1 MARRKAPAAGAGVAS
16 SATVLDDGVA
26 VVRPRTGAAD
36 SLEVSQVPTAP
47 ARAPFDARVGEPG
60 STAGAADATEAPTGT
75 DVSLGIEV
83 VEVLDLDEEAV
94 TTDPVRAYL
103 TEIGRTPLLDAA
115 QEVELA
121 KRIEAGLYAAERL
134 RQADKGEAEL
144 PEGLREDLV
153 EVAADGRA
161 AKAHMLRAN
170 LRLVVSV
177 AKKHTHR
184 GLPFLDV
191 VQEGNLGLIR
201 AVEKFDYQKGYKF
214 STYAMWWI
222 RQAISRGLAEQA
234 RTIRLPVH
242 VAEDVNKLS
251 RIARDLS
258 QDLGREPSL
267 EELAGA
273 MQMPLDK
280 VAELRRVSR
289 DTMSLDSPVG
299 DDGDATI
306 GELVVETDAPAAA
319 DAVEQRMLTAQVAR
333 VVDTLPPREATIVR
347 LRYGLGDGQP
357 RSLEEIGKHLGLTR
371 ERIRQLE
378 KEALAKLRSAQA
390 EELLEYAS

>member
-1 MARRKAPAAGAGVAS
+1 MARRDPVPVDADARPPAIPSTYGAGEAIP
-16 SATVLDDGVA
+16 TEVLETMEGLDGA
-26 VVRPRTGAAD
+26 
-36 SLEVSQVPTAP
+36 
-47 ARAPFDARVGEPG
+47 
-60 STAGAADATEAPTGT
+60 EAL
-75 DVSLGIEV
+75 DVSEALDAS
-83 VEVLDLDEEAV
+83 EVLDLDEEAV
-94 TTDPVRAYL
+94 STDPVRAYL

-121 KRIEAGLYAAERL
+121 ERIEAGVYAAERL
-134 RQADKGEAEL
+134 RRIDCGEDCPL
-144 PEGLREDLV
+144 PDDVRAALEHI
-153 EVAADGRA
+153 AADGRA

-184 GLPFLDV
+184 GVPFLDV

-201 AVEKFDYQKGYKF
+201 AVEKFDYRKGYKF

-242 VAEDVNKLS
+242 VAEEVNKLG
-251 RIARDLS
+251 RVTRDLAS
-258 QDLGREPSL
+258 DLGREPTL
-267 EELAGA
+267 EEVAAGLG
-273 MQMPLDK
+273 MPLER

-299 DDGDATI
+299 VDGDATL
-306 GELVVETDAPAAA
+306 GDLVVDGDAPVAATQ
-319 DAVEQRMLTAQVAR
+319 VEQRMLSTQVAQVLE
-333 VVDTLPPREATIVR
+333 TLPPREATIVR

-357 RSLEEIGKHLGLTR
+357 RSLEEIGRHLGLTR
-371 ERIRQLE
+371 ERIRQL
-378 KEALAKLRSAQA
+378 A
-390 EELLEYAS
+390 

>member
-1 MARRKAPAAGAGVAS
+1 MARDALVS
-16 SATVLDDGVA
+16 SAVVDAAQQRRLAAVLDHVIEEEA
-26 VVRPRTGAAD
+26 VTVEAA
-36 SLEVSQVPTAP
+36 EA
-47 ARAPFDARVGEPG
+47 E
-60 STAGAADATEAPTGT
+60 AAAAE
-75 DVSLGIEV
+75 LI
-83 VEVLDLDEEAV
+83 DLDEEAV

-121 KRIEAGLYAAERL
+121 KRIEAGLYAEHLLHRS
-134 RQADKGEAEL
+134 QAGTDQVG
-144 PEGLREDLV
+144 PRRRRDLQTV
-153 EVAADGRA
+153 LADGRA

-177 AKKHTHR
+177 AKKHSHR

-201 AVEKFDYQKGYKF
+201 AVEKFDYVKGYKF

-242 VAEDVNKLS
+242 VAEDVNKLA
-251 RIARDLS
+251 RVTRDLA
-258 QDLGREPSL
+258 QGLGREPTL
-267 EELAGA
+267 EELASA
-273 MQMPLDK
+273 LQMPLDK
-280 VAELRRVSR
+280 VADLRRVSR

-299 DDGDATI
+299 DDGDATL
-306 GELVVETDAPAAA
+306 GDLVVESDAPAAS
-319 DAVEQRMLTAQVAR
+319 DAVEQQMLSAQLAR
-333 VVDTLPPREATIVR
+333 VIDSLPAREATIVR

-357 RSLEEIGKHLGLTR
+357 RSLEEIGRHLGLTR

-378 KEALAKLRSAQA
+378 KEALAKLRATRAQ
-390 EELLEYAS
+390 ELLDCAS